1 MSTLVVADPRG
12 VYLAGLEWVLQK
24 AGHDVVA
31 QCRRPVDV
39 IPHVE
44 RHRPDIVIVGLD
56 IADPQTAGLSSR
68 LKACNSPLGVIFIMQ
83 PNSRLDIKDIQALD
97 ADGLLLDGISHRYLV
112 ECVNAVAAGKKWID
126 NKIVQQLLM
135 PRSQPQPTSRLT
147 GRETEIA
154 DLVSRGLRNKTI
166 AQRLHLSEGTVK
178 MHLHHVY
185 EKLHLGGRT
194 ELAWAAHGK
203 AADRPGPRRTDL
215 I

>member
-1 MSTLVVADPRG
+1 M
-12 VYLAGLEWVLQK
+12 
-24 AGHDVVA
+24 
-31 QCRRPVDV
+31 
-39 IPHVE
+39 
-44 RHRPDIVIVGLD
+44 D
-56 IADPQTAGLSSR
+56 IADPQMAGLSAR
-68 LKACNSPLGVIFIMQ
+68 LKACDSAIGVIFIMQ
-83 PNSRLDIKDIQALD
+83 PNGRLDIREIQALD
-97 ADGLLLDGISHRYLV
+97 SDGLLLDGVSHRYLV

-185 EKLHLGGRT
+185 EKLHLGGRA

-203 AADRPGPRRTDL
+203 GADHPGPRRTDL